1 MKIYAGQTLE
11 GTMVF
16 TDDDG
21 SLVTDFSQTEIKLL
35 LRNRHDDYQVLLSKE
50 NMQIDRRNQ
59 VKFTF
64 SSDQTKKLSVSAVIE
79 VKLIV
84 GEVVRIAK
92 QEQIEVVDNR
102 IKDL

>member
-1 MKIYAGQTLE
+1 
-11 GTMVF
+11 MVF

-21 SLVTDFSQTEIKLL
+21 SLVTDFSQTEIKML

-50 NMQIDRRNQ
+50 NMQIEGSQ

-64 SSDQTKKLSVSAVIE
+64 SSDQTKKLSVSAIIE

>member
-1 MKIYAGQTLE
+1 
-11 GTMVF
+11 
-16 TDDDG
+16 
-21 SLVTDFSQTEIKLL
+21 
-35 LRNRHDDYQVLLSKE
+35 
-50 NMQIDRRNQ
+50 MQIEGSQ